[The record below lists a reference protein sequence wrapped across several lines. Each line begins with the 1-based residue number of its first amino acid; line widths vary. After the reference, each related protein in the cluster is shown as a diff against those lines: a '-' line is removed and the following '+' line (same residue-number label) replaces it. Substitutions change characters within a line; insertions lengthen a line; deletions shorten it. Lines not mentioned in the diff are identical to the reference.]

1 MAVNE
6 PQYIRDYIQY
16 EEIYNIGSEQVSQIT
31 LNGRFE
37 VEILKVGNRILI
49 DNGEAFFFSSPDLP
63 NMTIHQVL
71 SGLGYTNHMMRVVWC
86 DNNDRD
92 NVLNS
97 PAVAAPVSQIR
108 MRTNHVNQMREQ
120 RVNQD

>member
-6 PQYIRDYIQY
+6 PQYVRDYIQY
-16 EEIYNIGSEQVSQIT
+16 EELHNIDCEQVSQIT

-49 DNGEAFFFSSPDLP
+49 DNGDVFFFSSPDLP

-71 SGLGYTNHMMRVVWC
+71 SGLGYTNHMMHVVWC
-86 DNNDRD
+86 DNNDRV

-108 MRTNHVNQMREQ
+108 MRTN
-120 RVNQD
+120 RVNQIV